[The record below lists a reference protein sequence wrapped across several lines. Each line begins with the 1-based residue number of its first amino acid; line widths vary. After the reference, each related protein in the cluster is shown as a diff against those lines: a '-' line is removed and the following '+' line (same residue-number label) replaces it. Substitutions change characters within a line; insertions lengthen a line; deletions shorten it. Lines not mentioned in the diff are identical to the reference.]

1 MSCTG
6 GPSSSCEMII
16 LRNNSHGGIIRVCMR
31 IFTTALRNKKIRQT
45 LNKNTSTYFHSV
57 SLVIWPLSLMKR
69 THFSE
74 FSISRFSTYIRK
86 PRNEQLTKMGSFHQS
101 KDNKWYVV
109 EVRWGIFIENLTYF
123 YIPWSGCK
131 YSHTNSCNSRLLLRK
146 MIISQLELGAA
157 CASRRWISPDRFK
170 IYWFASILKQ
180 ITTEIRA

>member
-1 MSCTG
+1 M
-6 GPSSSCEMII
+6 
-16 LRNNSHGGIIRVCMR
+16 
-31 IFTTALRNKKIRQT
+31 KKYVKLSIKIPH
-45 LNKNTSTYFHSV
+45 LTSTAYC
-57 SLVIWPLSLMKR
+57 LLSD
-69 THFSE
+69 HFLWWKEPIFAS
-74 FSISRFSTYIRK
+74 FPFLGFCTYIRK

>member
-31 IFTTALRNKKIRQT
+31 IFTTAL
-45 LNKNTSTYFHSV
+45 SV

-74 FSISRFSTYIRK
+74 FSISRFSSYIRK

-157 CASRRWISPDRFK
+157 CASRRWISPDRSRYIDLPRFWN
-170 IYWFASILKQ
+170 I
-180 ITTEIRA
+180 